1 MFWTE
6 VVPVLSAADVPLGN
20 FLFLFFFQIVIQI
33 KKATEKRHMCVLQSR
48 SRLRFILARELE
60 NRDPTSFLTLPPT
73 EPLAIVY
80 VLTKKVTGGLF
91 LLPNLFQCVCF
102 TYTYLSVIKSE
113 VQKK

>member
-1 MFWTE
+1 M
-6 VVPVLSAADVPLGN
+6 
-20 FLFLFFFQIVIQI
+20 
-33 KKATEKRHMCVLQSR
+33 HMCVLQSR
-48 SRLRFILARELE
+48 SRLHFILAWELE

-91 LLPNLFQCVCF
+91 LLPKLFQCVCF
-102 TYTYLSVIKSE
+102 TYTYLSVITSE